1 MYTMHGMNPV
11 IPDTVQWRK
20 QKTNSMKQTMDAD
33 TALKKLQAG
42 NEDCITNTWNP
53 GNISPEIR
61 LHTYENGQNP
71 CAVVIA
77 CSDSRVIPEAVFS
90 CGIGEIFTIRVA
102 GLYHT
107 HHGRVEWL
115 L

>member
-20 QKTNSMKQTMDAD
+20 RKTNKTMDAA

-71 CAVVIA
+71 NAVVIA

-90 CGIGEIFTIRVA
+90 CGIGEIFTIRAA